1 METFLQRNRGEIG
14 GLGKFLGN
22 VPGSQNEVPYQILQK
37 EKDYAEDLKAKYEAQ
52 VIAHTRTEK
61 RIKELEKQLE
71 FERRKLKTTN
81 TELVRSLE
89 EEKIARKSIESTLSK
104 LKEDFAR
111 TDIDKDKL
119 IMDLQVKYEKGKI
132 EKSQF
137 ELELSKTR
145 EALFRSEQIYQN
157 KISTLEDQ
165 VSRSQSLYVELDEST
180 KFQIE
185 KLRNEGSTDLS
196 DIQKKYETALKKK
209 DENLRTVMN
218 EIEVLKSQ
226 ISTLKTEA
234 LERKADEEI
243 RMNEKTKEFSMVQ
256 RQYQDAL
263 SREQEAKLRL
273 TQVHAEKLTRLQEDF
288 KSEVEKMRQYQHKDN
303 EQNDIK
309 LIRARDERL
318 GEQRESTKVVEQRNL
333 MEQNIK
339 TLNNELERL
348 KQEKSDLGTQLKF
361 WQDKESRVR
370 EQGKKEQESEVQG
383 LRELNQ
389 SLKKRVEEMELH
401 LRESR

>member
-1 METFLQRNRGEIG
+1 
-14 GLGKFLGN
+14 
-22 VPGSQNEVPYQILQK
+22 
-37 EKDYAEDLKAKYEAQ
+37 
-52 VIAHTRTEK
+52 
-61 RIKELEKQLE
+61 
-71 FERRKLKTTN
+71 
-81 TELVRSLE
+81 
-89 EEKIARKSIESTLSK
+89 
-104 LKEDFAR
+104 
-111 TDIDKDKL
+111 
-119 IMDLQVKYEKGKI
+119 MDLQVKYEKGKI

-370 EQGKKEQESEVQG
+370 DQGKKEQESEVQG